1 MSSLNWIL
9 YLGLNSWINEY
20 SASNAFASF
29 WETTNDTEEA
39 SLINLFTFQ
48 DVLCPKY
55 EGTLF
60 LKFFAFPT

>member
-1 MSSLNWIL
+1 ML

-20 SASNAFASF
+20 SANNAFASF
-29 WETTNDTEEA
+29 WETTNEIDFA
-39 SLINLFTFQ
+39 SDVSRLVFQ
-48 DVLCPKY
+48 EVFLLKY